1 MVNFIRL
8 LVLVVLMGF
17 SHSPLWAQ
25 TRLRV
30 AVAGQE
36 PFVKKDTVVSGV
48 AIEIWEKIAASQQ
61 FVFDYVPYN
70 TVEEGMKAVAS
81 GKADILVGDIPIIR
95 KNLSFV
101 EFTQPFFHSG
111 LQILVCD
118 KQKSTWDRL
127 LRDFCDLVELKIFW
141 FIVAGV
147 IIFTCVVY
155 AFERQHNPDFPKTR
169 KDGIA
174 EAFYYVM
181 SLTLTGKSVY
191 KGFPGVLG
199 RLVLILWIILGM
211 LIMAYVTSTITSRM
225 TVEKLTSK
233 INGPQDLVGK
243 SVGTVKDSVAL
254 DYLKRKSIA
263 QLDYPNL
270 EAAVKGL
277 VAYEVDAIVD
287 DAPILEMLDFK
298 NPQIPVGVVG
308 PIFEKMNYG
317 FALPVGSALRITIN
331 HEILKLQESRALIQI
346 FALYFGESSQL

>member
-1 MVNFIRL
+1 MVKFVRL
-8 LVLVVLMGF
+8 FLIVLLMGF

-36 PFVKKDTVVSGV
+36 PFVKKDQSVSGA
-48 AIEIWEKIAASQQ
+48 AIDIWEKIAASKQ
-61 FVFDYVPYN
+61 FLFDYVPYN
-70 TVEEGMKAVAS
+70 TVQEGMEAVAS

-95 KNLSFV
+95 KNLSLV

-118 KQKSTWDRL
+118 NQKSPWGRVF
-127 LRDFCDLVELKIFW
+127 RDLWDLVELKIFW

-147 IIFTCVVY
+147 IVFTGVVY
-155 AFERQHNPDFPKTR
+155 VFERRHNPDFPKSR

-174 EAFYYVM
+174 EAFYYVV

-199 RLVLILWIILGM
+199 RLVLIIWIILGM

-243 SVGTVKDSVAL
+243 SVGTVKDSVAI
-254 DYLKRKSIA
+254 DYLNRKSIA
-263 QLDYPNL
+263 KVEYPNL
-270 EAAVKGL
+270 DAAVKGL

-287 DAPILEMLDFK
+287 DAPLLEMLDFK

-317 FALPVGSALRITIN
+317 FALPIGSTLRMTIN
-331 HEILKLQESRALIQI
+331 HEILKLQESRALFQI
-346 FALYFGESSQL
+346 LALYFGENSQI